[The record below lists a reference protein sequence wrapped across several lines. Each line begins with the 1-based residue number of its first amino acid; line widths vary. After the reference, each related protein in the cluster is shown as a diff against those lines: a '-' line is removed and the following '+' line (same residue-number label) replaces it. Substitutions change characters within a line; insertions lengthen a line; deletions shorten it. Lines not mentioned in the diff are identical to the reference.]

1 MPQQPAAD
9 KKHRKMVGLNVV
21 ETSGVDHPAH
31 LHEGWV
37 VCKSAPAARVEDAF
51 GSLNTTKEA
60 PVPTIIKNAEGVEVT
75 QEQYDAVVAELAAKA
90 EAEAGAGEGGGQEPA
105 PAAAAAEAAAPA
117 PVVDEDADFAK
128 ALASAPE
135 AVQVFLAKAAA
146 DAKQAREDVQ
156 KERDARLDGEAITKS
171 RETFKSLAFD
181 HAKFAPAFRR
191 MEAVA
196 PDVAKAV
203 SEVLKAAEGQLSEAG
218 IITKELGTTATPATG
233 TTKLD
238 IAAADLV
245 KSGVAPTH
253 AQGIAKALE
262 LDPSLYAEFTAST
275 APKEGK

>member
-90 EAEAGAGEGGGQEPA
+90 EAEAGAEPEGAA
-105 PAAAAAEAAAPA
+105 PAAAEPAAPAAAPA
-117 PVVDEDADFAK
+117 ADEDADFAK

-146 DAKQAREDVQ
+146 DAAAAREEVQ
-156 KERDARLDGEAITKS
+156 KERDARLDGEAIAKS
-171 RETFKSLAFD
+171 RETFKNLAFD
-181 HAKFAPAFRR
+181 HATFAPALRR
-191 MEAVA
+191 VEAIAPAVA
-196 PDVAKAV
+196 K
-203 SEVLKAAEGQLSEAG
+203 SITEVLKAAEGQLESGEV
-218 IITKELGTTATPATG
+218 ITKELGTTASPATG
-233 TTKLD
+233 TSKLD

-245 KSGVAPTH
+245 KSGVVPTH

-262 LDPSLYAEFTAST
+262 IDPSLYSEFTAN
-275 APKEGK
+275 KEGK

>member
-90 EAEAGAGEGGGQEPA
+90 EAEAEAGTEPEGAAPAAEPAA
-105 PAAAAAEAAAPA
+105 PAAAPAA
-117 PVVDEDADFAK
+117 DEDADFAK

-135 AVQVFLAKAAA
+135 AVQVFLAKAAKDAA
-146 DAKQAREDVQ
+146 DARAEVA
-156 KERDARLDGEAITKS
+156 KERDARLDGEAIAKS
-171 RETFKSLAFD
+171 RETFKNLAFD
-181 HAKFAPAFRR
+181 HATFAPALRR
-191 MEAVA
+191 VEAIAPAVA
-196 PDVAKAV
+196 K
-203 SEVLKAAEGQLSEAG
+203 SITEVLKAAEGQLESGEV
-218 IITKELGTTATPATG
+218 ITKEIGTTATPATG

-245 KSGVAPTH
+245 KSGVVPTH

-262 LDPSLYAEFTAST
+262 LDPSLYSEFTAN
-275 APKEGK
+275 KEGK